1 MRQRFLRHRRGCLD
15 RGRRRRAARDFEFGM
30 RRPTRRLGSQTRI
43 LVYVGLCLLLPTAA
57 AEAQSLTV
65 FAAASLTEAM
75 RAVDQ
80 AWTAQGHPRLL
91 FSFAAS
97 STLARQL
104 DQGAPANIFASADEE
119 WMDWAVKRQ
128 LIVEKSIRDVLTNKL
143 VLVVPKDHA
152 REIDIKLGFDL
163 AALLGASGRLA
174 VGDPAHVPAGRYAQQ
189 ALTKL
194 GLWDAVKNRLAP
206 ADSVRSALLL
216 VERGEVP
223 AGIVYL
229 TDAMVSSQVAVAGTF
244 PADSHERI
252 AYPFAVTSHGDTSAA
267 RALMTFMTGPDGL
280 KIFTRF
286 GFKPE

>member
-1 MRQRFLRHRRGCLD
+1 MRCRPFFL
-15 RGRRRRAARDFEFGM
+15 
-30 RRPTRRLGSQTRI
+30 I
-43 LVYVGLCLLLPTAA
+43 LVGIGLLLPGVAA
-57 AEAQSLTV
+57 RAENLTV

-75 RAVDQ
+75 RAIDR

-104 DQGAPANIFASADEE
+104 DEGAPVNIFASADEE
-119 WMDWAVKRQ
+119 WMSWAVKRH
-128 LIVEKSIRDVLTNKL
+128 LIVKESIRDVLTNKL
-143 VLVVPKDHA
+143 VLVVPKEHA
-152 REIDIKLGFDL
+152 RQIDIKPGFDL

-189 ALTKL
+189 ALTHL

-223 AGIVYL
+223 AGVVYL
-229 TDAMVSSQVAVAGTF
+229 TDAMVSSHVAVAGTF

-252 AYPFAVTSHGDTSAA
+252 AYPFAITSHGDTPAA
-267 RALMTFMTGPDGL
+267 RALMAFITGPAGL
-280 KIFTRF
+280 EIFTRF
-286 GFKPE
+286 GFRKD

>member
-1 MRQRFLRHRRGCLD
+1 MRYRRFFL
-15 RGRRRRAARDFEFGM
+15 
-30 RRPTRRLGSQTRI
+30 I
-43 LVYVGLCLLLPTAA
+43 LVGLGLLLPGVAA
-57 AEAQSLTV
+57 RAQSLTV

-75 RAVDQ
+75 RAIDQ
-80 AWTAQGHPRLL
+80 AWIAQGHPRLL

-119 WMDWAVKRQ
+119 WMDWAVKRH
-128 LIVEKSIRDVLTNKL
+128 LIVETSIRDVLTNKL
-143 VLVVPKDHA
+143 VLVVPKDRA
-152 REIDIKLGFDL
+152 RQIDIKPGFDL
-163 AALLGASGRLA
+163 PALLGPSGRLA

-189 ALTKL
+189 ALTRL
-194 GLWDAVKNRLAP
+194 GLWDAVESRLAP

-244 PADSHERI
+244 PANSHERI
-252 AYPFAVTSHGDTSAA
+252 RYPFAVTRHGDTPAA
-267 RALMTFMTGPDGL
+267 QALMAFITGPAGL
-280 KIFTRF
+280 EIFARF
-286 GFKPE
+286 GFGKD

>member
-1 MRQRFLRHRRGCLD
+1 MRHRLLLLAVGL
-15 RGRRRRAARDFEFGM
+15 GLLLSGVAAR
-30 RRPTRRLGSQTRI
+30 
-43 LVYVGLCLLLPTAA
+43 
-57 AEAQSLTV
+57 AQSLTV

-75 RAVDQ
+75 RATDQ
-80 AWTAQGHPRLL
+80 AWTARGHPRLL
-91 FSFAAS
+91 FSFGAS

-128 LIVEKSIRDVLTNKL
+128 LIVEETIRDVLTNKL
-143 VLVVPKDHA
+143 VLVVPKDQAHQI
-152 REIDIKLGFDL
+152 EITRGFDL
-163 AALLGASGRLA
+163 AALLGRSGRLA

-194 GLWDAVKNRLAP
+194 GLWDAMRNRLAP

-252 AYPFAVTSHGDTSAA
+252 AYPFAVTRHGDTPAA
-267 RALMTFMTGPDGL
+267 RSLMTFMTGPEGL
-280 KIFTRF
+280 KIFKHF
-286 GFKPE
+286 GFIPE

>member
-1 MRQRFLRHRRGCLD
+1 MRYRFLLILAG
-15 RGRRRRAARDFEFGM
+15 FG
-30 RRPTRRLGSQTRI
+30 
-43 LVYVGLCLLLPTAA
+43 LLLQAA
-57 AEAQSLTV
+57 GAQAQSLTV
-65 FAAASLTEAM
+65 FAAASLTEAI
-75 RAVDQ
+75 RTVDQ

-119 WMDWAVKRQ
+119 WMDWAVKRH
-128 LIVEKSIRDVLTNKL
+128 LIVEQSIRDVLTNKL
-143 VLVVPKDHA
+143 VLVVPKSHPQQ
-152 REIDIKLGFDL
+152 IDIKPGFDL
-163 AALLGASGRLA
+163 AALLEPSGRLA
-174 VGDPAHVPAGRYAQQ
+174 VGDPAHVPAGRYARQ
-189 ALTKL
+189 ALTTL
-194 GLWDAVKNRLAP
+194 GLWDKVKDRLAP

-252 AYPFAVTSHGDTSAA
+252 SYPFAVTRHGDTPAA
-267 RALMTFMTGPDGL
+267 RALMAFMTGPEGL
-280 KIFTRF
+280 KIFARF

>member
-1 MRQRFLRHRRGCLD
+1 MRHRLLP
-15 RGRRRRAARDFEFGM
+15 M
-30 RRPTRRLGSQTRI
+30 L
-43 LVYVGLCLLLPTAA
+43 VGLGLLLPVVAA
-57 AEAQSLTV
+57 QAQSLTV
-65 FAAASLTEAM
+65 FAAASLTDAI

-80 AWTAQGHPRLL
+80 AWRAEGHPRLL
-91 FSFAAS
+91 ISFAAS

-119 WMDWAVKRQ
+119 WMNWAVKRH
-128 LIVEKSIRDVLTNKL
+128 LIVEKSIHDLLTNKL
-143 VLVVPKDHA
+143 VLIVPKDHA
-152 REIDIKLGFDL
+152 RQIEIKPGFDL
-163 AALLGASGRLA
+163 AALLGQSGRLA

-194 GLWDAVKNRLAP
+194 GLWDAVKDRLAP

-244 PADSHERI
+244 PAESHERI
-252 AYPFAVTSHGDTSAA
+252 AYPFAVTRQGDTPAA
-267 RALMTFMTGPDGL
+267 RTLLDFIVGPEGL
-280 KIFTRF
+280 KIFARF
-286 GFKPE
+286 GFGTE

>member
-1 MRQRFLRHRRGCLD
+1 MRQRLL
-15 RGRRRRAARDFEFGM
+15 
-30 RRPTRRLGSQTRI
+30 LI
-43 LVYVGLCLLLPTAA
+43 LVGLGLLLPVSSAW
-57 AEAQSLTV
+57 AESLTV

-75 RAVDQ
+75 RAIDQ

-119 WMDWAVKRQ
+119 WMDWAVKRK

-143 VLVVPKDHA
+143 VLVVPKDQA
-152 REIDIKLGFDL
+152 RQIDIKPGFDL
-163 AALLGASGRLA
+163 AALLGPSGRLA

-194 GLWDAVKNRLAP
+194 GIWDAVKNRLAP

-229 TDAMVSSQVAVAGTF
+229 TDAMVSSHVAVAGTF

-252 AYPFAVTSHGDTSAA
+252 AYPFAVTRHGDTPAA
-267 RALMTFMTGPDGL
+267 RALMDFIIGREGL
-280 KIFTRF
+280 KIFERF
-286 GFKPE
+286 GFRPE

>member
-1 MRQRFLRHRRGCLD
+1 MRHR
-15 RGRRRRAARDFEFGM
+15 
-30 RRPTRRLGSQTRI
+30 
-43 LVYVGLCLLLPTAA
+43 LLLVLTGFGLLLQAVGA
-57 AEAQSLTV
+57 QAQSLTV

-119 WMDWAVKRQ
+119 WMDWAVKRK

-143 VLVVPKDHA
+143 VLVVPKDQA
-152 REIDIKLGFDL
+152 RQIDIKPGFDL
-163 AALLGASGRLA
+163 SALLGPSGRLA

-194 GLWDAVKNRLAP
+194 GLWDAAKNRLAP

-216 VERGEVP
+216 IERGEVP

-229 TDAMVSSQVAVAGTF
+229 TDAMVSSHVAVAGTF

-252 AYPFAVTSHGDTSAA
+252 AYPFAVTRHGDTPAA
-267 RALMTFMTGPDGL
+267 RTLMDLIVGPEGL
-280 KIFTRF
+280 KIFSHF
-286 GFKPE
+286 GFSKD

>member
-1 MRQRFLRHRRGCLD
+1 MRHRLLLILVGLSLLPPVF
-15 RGRRRRAARDFEFGM
+15 AAR
-30 RRPTRRLGSQTRI
+30 
-43 LVYVGLCLLLPTAA
+43 
-57 AEAQSLTV
+57 AENLTV

-80 AWTAQGHPRLL
+80 AWTARGHPRLL

-119 WMDWAVKRQ
+119 WMDWAVKRK

-143 VLVVPKDHA
+143 VLVVPKDQA
-152 REIDIKLGFDL
+152 RQIDIKPGFDL
-163 AALLGASGRLA
+163 ASLLGQSGRLA

-194 GLWDAVKNRLAP
+194 GLWDAAKNRLAP

-229 TDAMVSSQVAVAGTF
+229 TDAMVSSHVAVAGTF

-252 AYPFAVTSHGDTSAA
+252 AYPFAVTLHGDTPAA
-267 RALMTFMTGPDGL
+267 WALMDLIISPEGL
-280 KIFTRF
+280 KIFARF
-286 GFKPE
+286 GFSPE